1 VLKIREMIISTRFFP
16 ARAAVLLLSA
26 ALLAGCGAAKTARQ
40 TGQMFDKYGCLAKEL
55 KGEPPCPPPA

>member
-1 VLKIREMIISTRFFP
+1 
-16 ARAAVLLLSA
+16 LLSA